1 MQTARPRGAVG
12 AQDVVHWED
21 GERQGAPVTTPAVGG
36 RSRERKVRHLPVTG
50 HHDSEPDRAAIV
62 VPASRTGLPPSAAWA
77 VIELQRATGNRAT
90 RTLLSNG
97 RSAAAATLRQGTN
110 PEVGA
115 ASTPTVARQPQK
127 KKKKRKNAGAYPAV
141 ERATLRAQQIGH
153 LEGVVDEQLRHA
165 SSRLWNDSEIYELG
179 YAPFISAL
187 READEVYARE
197 ETASG
202 IVQDI
207 MVGTVLGL
215 ISSTALAARI
225 AIRVAAVQAET
236 TIAVAKSWRQR
247 VAAEARKVIKEEG
260 VSSLITEESEP
271 AANAFVDATQRWLLQ
286 QGSSPSLTAGGGGPT
301 PGAQFKAALSQLTY
315 LVDHLPDLKSV
326 QQFQL
331 HLVLLAARAGKSGD
345 PGLIELATRLEALSA
360 GWVDPLVEK
369 LTPPFDRLAK
379 AILSRPQQ
387 TPTTVERMLWTEW
400 AARLPMPHDALSYR
414 VVRTRLAECGLSSL
428 FEGTVGPMTG
438 SWSGER
444 ITSESRQRINLNAR
458 VLWLRA
464 RGVQVEGNSPQEVH
478 MLFEIGTV
486 LDSLERR
493 VVRGRRGKFVS
504 VPGVRPRVA
513 VDGALHPLAAVSVPP
528 AAENGHAVV
537 IDDFFPGWNGLR
549 YLAAEY
555 AAGGIHSQNRITPD
569 QVGVTV
575 LWESYPGFSPFRY
588 P

>member
-1 MQTARPRGAVG
+1 
-12 AQDVVHWED
+12 
-21 GERQGAPVTTPAVGG
+21 VTTPAAGG
-36 RSRERKVRHLPVTG
+36 RSGERQVRQLPATG
-50 HHDSEPDRAAIV
+50 HHDSPDRAAIV

-77 VIELQRATGNRAT
+77 VIELQRAAGNRAT

-127 KKKKRKNAGAYPAV
+127 KKNASAYEVV

-153 LEGVVDEQLRHA
+153 LQGVVIEQLKHA

-215 ISSTALAARI
+215 INPAALAARI

-236 TIAVAKSWRQR
+236 TAAVAKSWAQR
-247 VAAEARKVIKEEG
+247 AAAGASAVIKGLINEG
-260 VSSLITEESEP
+260 LEP
-271 AANAFVDATQRWLLQ
+271 PANAFVDATQQFLL
-286 QGSSPSLTAGGGGPT
+286 GCDDSSPSRTAGGGGPT
-301 PGAQFKAALSQLTY
+301 PGAQFKTALSQLTY
-315 LVDHLPDLKSV
+315 LVDHLPNLISV
-326 QQFQL
+326 QRFQH
-331 HLVLLAARAGKSGD
+331 HLVILAVRAGKSGD
-345 PGLIELATRLEALSA
+345 PELVELATRLEALSA

-369 LTPPFDRLAK
+369 LTPPFDRLTK

-428 FEGTVGPMTG
+428 FQGTVGPMTG
-438 SWSGER
+438 PWSGER
-444 ITSESRQRINLNAR
+444 ITSESRQQINLNAR
-458 VLWLRA
+458 ALWLST
-464 RGVQVEGNSPQEVH
+464 RGVRVEGNSPKAVH
-478 MLFEIGTV
+478 MLFEVGTV
-486 LDSLERR
+486 LDTLERR
-493 VVRGRRGKFVS
+493 VERGRRGKFVS
-504 VPGVRPRVA
+504 VPGVRP
-513 VDGALHPLAAVSVPP
+513 VSRSTAPSTR
-528 AAENGHAVV
+528 
-537 IDDFFPGWNGLR
+537 W
-549 YLAAEY
+549 
-555 AAGGIHSQNRITPD
+555 PD
-569 QVGVTV
+569 QCPLQPKTA
-575 LWESYPGFSPFRY
+575 SPW
-588 P
+588 